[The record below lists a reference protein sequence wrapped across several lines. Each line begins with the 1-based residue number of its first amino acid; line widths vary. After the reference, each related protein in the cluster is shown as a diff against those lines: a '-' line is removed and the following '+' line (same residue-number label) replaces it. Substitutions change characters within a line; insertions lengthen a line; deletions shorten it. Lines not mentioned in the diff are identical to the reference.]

1 MITHIVLFEPGEAFA
16 AGQQRP
22 VLDAL
27 AATIEACP
35 SVRSCRVGK
44 RVRHDVP
51 GYEQAM
57 RHDYQFAL
65 ILEFDD
71 VEGLRAY
78 LTHPRHAALGSIF
91 SSGASALAY
100 DYELQDLGEARRDGR
115 A

>member
-1 MITHIVLFEPGEAFA
+1 MITHIVLFEPGEGFA
-16 AGQQRP
+16 EADQRS

-35 SVRSCRVGK
+35 SVRRCRVG
-44 RVRHDVP
+44 RRIRHDVP

-65 ILEFDD
+65 VLDFDD

-100 DYELQDLGEARRDGR
+100 DYDLQDLDDARR
-115 A
+115 

>member
-1 MITHIVLFEPGEAFA
+1 MITHIVLFDPGEGFGAED
-16 AGQQRP
+16 QRS

-35 SVRSCRVGK
+35 SVRRCRVGK
-44 RVRHDVP
+44 RVTHGVP

-57 RHDYQFAL
+57 RHDYRFAL

-78 LTHPRHAALGSIF
+78 LTHPRHAALGSVF

-100 DYELQDLGEARRDGR
+100 DYDLQDLDNAGR
-115 A
+115 